1 MDEKQSEKH
10 RSIVVRRRLDRTPD
24 KLSRKLKDK
33 EKSTI
38 TTLRTALEEA
48 KLRSEKL
55 KDENELKDSFIEEE
69 KQLRIKAESRLEAL
83 LVDLY
88 KNPQVNWEL
97 RQRLPRA
104 NKMDPM
110 ETKPRTFSITT
121 HDIIWEPFSDAD
133 QSHQEG
139 PLTSHSATSI
149 DSYQSL
155 PSVNQTTD
163 SYQSP
168 HAGTRM
174 TDSYQSLPSVN
185 QTTDSYQS
193 PHAGTRMTD
202 SYQSLPS
209 VSQDNVWQSTRPGY
223 FLPETLR
230 HTAVHNTAVH
240 DTAIHADLQ
249 DRQFHPH
256 PPKSSVSHPPK
267 SSVSHPPKSSV
278 SHPPKSSVS
287 HPPKSSVSH
296 PPKSSESHPPKS
308 SESHPPKSSVSHPPK
323 SSESHPPKSSVSHP
337 LNYKFSESSHLHS
350 AQRDSTSLVS
360 QVPPDSLVSQVP
372 SDSLVSQ
379 VPSDS
384 LVSQVP
390 SDSLVSQV
398 PSDSLVSQ
406 VTSDVS
412 HISRVLA
419 ELAMVK
425 KENQTLKEELKSAQL
440 EIQKLKT
447 KQENSLENI
456 GGLIEE
462 LRSAEKQREAALV
475 MMVQSAEA
483 DKMAALGDLTR
494 ISSKYESC
502 YNNVGESELS
512 QLVARQREI
521 MQEEMQGVLEQRDE
535 ARQKVVQLEKQLS
548 SLELSGH
555 YSPDNKLLVKLQIT
569 RDERDKLVQKLNLLL
584 QEIGETKLVYNLH
597 KALLSDS
604 GDGVKNNVVS
614 EMLRYK
620 DGRL

>member
-230 HTAVHNTAVH
+230 HTAVHDTAVHDTAVHYTAVHNTAVH

-372 SDSLVSQ
+372 
-379 VPSDS
+379 
-384 LVSQVP
+384 
-390 SDSLVSQV
+390 
-398 PSDSLVSQ
+398 
-406 VTSDVS
+406 SDVS